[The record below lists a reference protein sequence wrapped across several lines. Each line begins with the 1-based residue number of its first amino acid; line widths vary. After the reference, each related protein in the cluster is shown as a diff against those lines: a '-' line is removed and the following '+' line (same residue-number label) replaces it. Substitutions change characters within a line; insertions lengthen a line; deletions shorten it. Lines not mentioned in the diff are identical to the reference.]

1 MKKLFILILI
11 LCSLTACSQTVTQ
24 YIGTKTNTV
33 LTQGSHKVDSIFY
46 LPKVAHRTP
55 TWEGAFRYYPP
66 TQKGQ
71 LWNGTSW
78 EDIATGATGT
88 NKVDS
93 VTFVSSSTVDTV
105 KYWINGT
112 ATTAGYIDRKEGL
125 ISGGVVSWA
134 SGLTFDVTAAVYHLQ
149 GVRYTSAAG
158 SITLNAADATHPRID
173 VIALNTSGQI
183 VKITGTPAA
192 SPAEPQIDPATQVFL
207 TSVHVA
213 ATATTPTGV
222 SRLLVYDENTEW
234 TGGTTG
240 TVSANFNGTTPSSG
254 SKSTTLS
261 SWSNG
266 AAVHYT
272 GTAQTPGSY
281 TTLKLRVRLS
291 GPLSSNQN
299 ISVVFVNGTT
309 TVSNAVNL
317 TAYGFMKTLLSD
329 YQTISIPMSGFAF
342 SGTSFDR
349 VQLNLSGNAS
359 STVNIDVIELQG
371 GITQTSPTYTD
382 AQARKA
388 ISLTTTGT
396 SGAATYNNT
405 TGVLNIPQ
413 YAGQQALI
421 DTAAALRTAIG
432 SGGSTPGTRVLKRFG
447 ALSTLANSSTTL
459 IYAYTLPG
467 GTLAAAGDRLYI
479 KVWFKTSGGG
489 ADNINVTLRAGTTT
503 LVGRAATSFN
513 ANGNEM
519 EFEIVRLANNTYA
532 SKSVLQTHTGFPSVT
547 FGSTTSVD
555 IDFDGSEALSIEFIT
570 GATTTIVPQM
580 CQYILYKE

>member
-33 LTQGSHKVDSIFY
+33 LTQGSHKVDSLLY
-46 LPKVAHRTP
+46 LPGQANRAP
-55 TWEGAFRYYPP
+55 SWAGAIRYNAS

-71 LWNGTSW
+71 IWNGTSW
-78 EDIATGATGT
+78 EDIGTGTLTT

-93 VTFVSSSTVDTV
+93 VTFVSSATVDTV

-234 TGGTTG
+234 TGSTTG

-254 SKSTTLS
+254 TKSTTIS

-272 GTAQTPGSY
+272 GTSQTPGSY

-299 ISVVFVNGTT
+299 ISVVFVNSGTV
-309 TVSNAVNL
+309 VSNAVNL
-317 TAYGFMKTLLSD
+317 TAYGFMKTMLSD

-349 VQLNLSGNAS
+349 VQLNLSGNVS
-359 STVNIDVIELQG
+359 STVNIDVVELQG
-371 GITQTSPTYTD
+371 GITQSSPTYTD

-396 SGAATYNNT
+396 SGAATYDNT

-413 YAGQQALI
+413 YGGGTVTHPAQTKGLTIESPTSSENIGLWRTPVAITITQV
-421 DTAAALRTAIG
+421 DDVLRG
-432 SGGSTPGTRVLKRFG
+432 NSTPSLSWQVNFAATRDGTP
-447 ALSTLANSSTTL
+447 TTL
-459 IYAYTLPG
+459 FASS
-467 GTLAAAGDRLYI
+467 R
-479 KVWFKTSGGG
+479 
-489 ADNINVTLRAGTTT
+489 TTT
-503 LVGRAATSFN
+503 
-513 ANGNEM
+513 
-519 EFEIVRLANNTYA
+519 
-532 SKSVLQTHTGFPSVT
+532 
-547 FGSTTSVD
+547 TTS
-555 IDFDGSEALSIEFIT
+555 
-570 GATTTIVPQM
+570 GATTSTFNDATIPAGSFIWLTTSAMSGTVNALEITLT
-580 CQYILYKE
+580 YTVD